1 MKIYCSG
8 IGGIGLSAYASLQNA
23 AGHQVLGSDRTDSAL
38 LEDLRSQGITV
49 TLRQD
54 GSGLPG
60 HLDLFVYS
68 EAIPE
73 DAPERVKAREF
84 FIRQISYFQALG
96 EFSKD
101 YTVIAVC
108 GSHGKSSTTAMAAHV
123 LTQAGLDPTVVVGT
137 KVPDLGGKNWRKGKS
152 RIFLLEACEYR
163 GSFLHLHPSIIL
175 VTSLDWDHVDA
186 YPTPELYRRAY
197 KTFVGCLPQNGTL
210 ITHMQDKACA
220 DLARESGKNILDADR
235 QKMIMLSVPGRHMQ
249 ENALLVQALA
259 ETLGV
264 DVRSAEQSLLSFQGT
279 WRRMEEIGESNG
291 IMYVDD
297 YAHHPKEI
305 LATTAAIRQKY
316 PKKRLVCVFQ
326 PHMHDRTLH
335 FYDDFVHAF
344 IESDVV
350 MLTDVYE
357 ARKEKKG
364 EKADME
370 KLASDIRGTV
380 EGHVQYTGSLA
391 NTELQ
396 LRNELRSGD
405 VVLFMGAG
413 DITNLARRMAK
424 ESSLIIPFVRK
435 VL

>member
-1 MKIYCSG
+1 MLYNTFSVKIYCSG

-23 AGHQVLGSDRTDSAL
+23 SGHQVLGSDRTDSAL
-38 LEDLRSQGITV
+38 LEDLRNQGIAV
-49 TLRQD
+49 TLEQD
-54 GSGLPG
+54 GSGLPED
-60 HLDLFVYS
+60 LDLFVYS

-73 DAPERVKAREF
+73 DAPERRRAKELSV
-84 FIRQISYFQALG
+84 RQISYFQALS
-96 EFSKD
+96 ELSKG

-137 KVPDLGGKNWRKGKS
+137 KVPDLDGKNWRKGKS
-152 RIFLLEACEYR
+152 GIFLLEACEYR

-175 VTSLDWDHVDA
+175 LTSLDWDHVDA
-186 YPTPELYRRAY
+186 YPTQELYKDAY
-197 KTFVGCLPQNGTL
+197 KDFVARLPQNGTL
-210 ITHMQDKACA
+210 ITHMQDNACA
-220 DLARESGKNILDADR
+220 GLARESGKTIIDADR
-235 QKMIMLSVPGRHMQ
+235 QKKLILSVPGRHMQ
-249 ENALLVQALA
+249 ENALFVQALA
-259 ETLGV
+259 EALGV

-291 IMYVDD
+291 IMYIDD

-305 LATTAAIRQKY
+305 FATTAAMRQKY

-344 IESDVV
+344 IGSDVV
-350 MLTDVYE
+350 ILTDVYE

-370 KLASDIRGTV
+370 KLASDVRGIV
-380 EGHVQYTGSLA
+380 KGRVQYTGSLEQ
-391 NTELQ
+391 TELQ

-405 VVLFMGAG
+405 IVLFMGAG
-413 DITNLARRMAK
+413 DITNLARKM
-424 ESSLIIPFVRK
+424 VR
-435 VL
+435 

>member
-1 MKIYCSG
+1 
-8 IGGIGLSAYASLQNA
+8 
-23 AGHQVLGSDRTDSAL
+23 
-38 LEDLRSQGITV
+38 
-49 TLRQD
+49 
-54 GSGLPG
+54 
-60 HLDLFVYS
+60 
-68 EAIPE
+68 
-73 DAPERVKAREF
+73 
-84 FIRQISYFQALG
+84 
-96 EFSKD
+96 
-101 YTVIAVC
+101 
-108 GSHGKSSTTAMAAHV
+108 MAAHV

-220 DLARESGKNILDADR
+220 DLTRESGKNILDADR

-305 LATTAAIRQKY
+305 LLPRPPYVRNIRRNVLY
-316 PKKRLVCVFQ
+316 ACFSRIC
-326 PHMHDRTLH
+326 MIAH
-335 FYDDFVHAF
+335 FIFMMILY
-344 IESDVV
+344 
-350 MLTDVYE
+350 MLSS
-357 ARKEKKG
+357 
-364 EKADME
+364 KAM
-370 KLASDIRGTV
+370 LSC
-380 EGHVQYTGSLA
+380 
-391 NTELQ
+391 
-396 LRNELRSGD
+396 
-405 VVLFMGAG
+405 
-413 DITNLARRMAK
+413 
-424 ESSLIIPFVRK
+424 
-435 VL
+435 